1 MKQTFLFICVA
12 LLGVACSDGSLVFD
26 ASGTFEATEVMV
38 SAEAN
43 GKLLRLD
50 VNEGDRLTVG
60 QEVGCVDSIQ
70 LYLTKKQLQAG
81 LRAVDVRRPDIQKQ
95 IAVLEQ
101 QIATARTEQTRQA
114 NLVKARAGNQKNLD
128 DCTHQIDILEKQ
140 LAAQRSTLDKTVRG
154 TDAETSRIQYQL
166 MQLDDQ
172 LLKCRLMNPHAGVV
186 LTKYA
191 EVGEFVAVGKPVY
204 KIADVDLLYL
214 RAYVTADQLTQLTLG
229 QAVQV
234 FVDNGDTY
242 QEYPGILT
250 WISDK
255 AEFTPK
261 GIQTR
266 DERADRV
273 YAIKVSVKN
282 DGKIK
287 IGQYGE
293 IKWSRPANHE

>member
-1 MKQTFLFICVA
+1 MKHPFLFIWAVC
-12 LLGVACSDGSLVFD
+12 LGTACTDNSLKFN
-26 ASGTFEATEVMV
+26 ASGTFEGTEVLV

-50 VNEGDRLTVG
+50 VREGDRLTVG
-60 QEVGCVDSIQ
+60 QEVGCVDSTQ
-70 LYLTKKQLQAG
+70 LYWTKKQLEAG
-81 LRAVDVRRPDIQKQ
+81 LHAVDVRRPDIQKQ
-95 IAVLEQ
+95 IAVLQQ
-101 QIATARTEQTRQA
+101 QITTARTEQKRQE

-128 DCTHQIDILEKQ
+128 DCIHQIEFLEKQ
-140 LAAQRSTLDKTVRG
+140 LAAQRSTLDKTVQG
-154 TDAETSRIQYQL
+154 ADADTRRIQYQL
-166 MQLDDQ
+166 MQMNDQ
-172 LLKCRLMNPHAGVV
+172 LLKCRVVNPHAGVV
-186 LTKYA
+186 LAKYA
-191 EVGEFVAVGKPVY
+191 EPGEMVAVGKPVY

-214 RAYVTADQLTQLTLG
+214 RVYVTAEQLSQLQLG
-229 QAVQV
+229 QSVQV
-234 FVDNGDTY
+234 FADYGEDYKAYDGT
-242 QEYPGILT
+242 LT

-273 YAIKVSVKN
+273 YAVKVAVKN

-293 IKWSRPANHE
+293 VMWSTEEEK